1 MLPWLKVIK
10 CVHLISD
17 KPSLLEVI
25 LTAILTVGIFVKLG
39 RAAKRIVFY
48 FLKDFISW
56 VKKVAWNDP
65 RRDGFSFEQYC

>member
-48 FLKDFISW
+48 FLKNFIFG
-56 VKKVAWNDP
+56 VKNTWSDP
-65 RRDGFSFEQYC
+65 RRDGFSSEQYC